1 LSRGIRT
8 QLRNPQRLIHAPL
21 WARQKYG
28 TFIENIV
35 LIKRQKSLSLKVTLT
50 IDLTM
55 SLVGALAFS
64 SLVTMILIQNFT
76 AMMTR
81 FIQVVMGVAL
91 VGRMV
96 PSSILLDIALIE

>member
-1 LSRGIRT
+1 M
-8 QLRNPQRLIHAPL
+8 
-21 WARQKYG
+21 
-28 TFIENIV
+28 
-35 LIKRQKSLSLKVTLT
+35 T

-55 SLVGALAFS
+55 SLVGALTFS

-96 PSSILLDIALIE
+96 PSSMLLDIALIEKVIWIQDRGQGSSPYSPPF